1 MNIIRGLTLALLLAI
16 AALAAT
22 PAQAGPART
31 LCTDVLNDTVV
42 PGDLLVPEGVYCEL
56 NNVTV
61 QGDARIQRRSTLAI
75 HDSRVDGDITGSRF
89 ELVLLRNATVG
100 GHVRLTSGVS
110 TWIEEGTTVEGDV
123 RFSDGHDARVLGSEV
138 LGDLT
143 IRGTH
148 EQVQFCG
155 ATVGG
160 DARFASNE
168 GWVFLGGGLEGCAP
182 NEVRGTM
189 RVHHNLQETTVANNT
204 VGRDLVCA
212 ANEPAPTV
220 YDNRVSGRA
229 RGQCGAGEAVA
240 ADELGEAR

>member
-1 MNIIRGLTLALLLAI
+1 MNIIRGLALALLLAI
-16 AALAAT
+16 VALAAT

-31 LCTDVLNDTVV
+31 VCADVLSNVVV

-61 QGDARIQRRSTLAI
+61 KGDARIHQRSTLAVY
-75 HDSRVDGDITGSRF
+75 DSRIDGDITGSRF
-89 ELVLLRNATVG
+89 ELVTVENSSVG
-100 GHVRLTSGVS
+100 GRIQLKSGVS
-110 TWIEEGTTVEGDV
+110 TWIEGSTVEGDV

-168 GWVFLGGGLEGCAP
+168 GWVFLGGGLEGCSA

-189 RVHHNLQETTVANNT
+189 RVHNNLQDTTVANNT

-220 YDNRVSGRA
+220 YDNQVSGRA
-229 RGQCGAGEAVA
+229 RGQCGAGEVVA
-240 ADELGEAR
+240 ASELGDDR